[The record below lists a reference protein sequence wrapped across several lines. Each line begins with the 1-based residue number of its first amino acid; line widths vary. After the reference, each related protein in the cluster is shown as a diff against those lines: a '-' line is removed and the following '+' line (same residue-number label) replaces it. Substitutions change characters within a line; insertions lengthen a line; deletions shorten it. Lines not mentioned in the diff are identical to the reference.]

1 MVRYQ
6 KSELP
11 KAVGEEYRVL
21 SSKKMIHSERNRHR
35 VLGKYVESIT
45 HSIAGPNKKMM
56 SFNAQIWGCK
66 ESPEN
71 IKEISCS

>member
-1 MVRYQ
+1 
-6 KSELP
+6 
-11 KAVGEEYRVL
+11 
-21 SSKKMIHSERNRHR
+21 MIHSERNRHR